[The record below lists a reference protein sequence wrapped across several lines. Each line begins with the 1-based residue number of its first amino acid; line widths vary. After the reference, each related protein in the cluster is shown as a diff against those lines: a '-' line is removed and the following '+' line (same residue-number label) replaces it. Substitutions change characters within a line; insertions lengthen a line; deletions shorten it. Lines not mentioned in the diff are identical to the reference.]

1 MGDSSTFDRVLAR
14 DLTFGTACTLAVLAG
29 IGAAHA
35 LGTPW
40 VLLVALGLAL
50 LYVALHD
57 IRFMLLPDAVTL
69 PLIALGFVNV
79 IWTGPPFLDRA
90 IGAGVGLV
98 ILPAINWGYK
108 RLRGRD
114 GIGLGDA
121 KLLAAAGSW
130 LGWAGLPLVL
140 LVASLAGLLAVAAVA
155 LYQRRMPRGQPIPFG
170 PFLALGFFLMFVVN
184 LLPNLHPAPQTPP
197 PLF

>member
-1 MGDSSTFDRVLAR
+1 MADEDSSALDKILAR
-14 DLTFGTACTLAVLAG
+14 DLTFGTVCTLAVLAG
-29 IGAAHA
+29 IGIAHA
-35 LGTPW
+35 LGMPW
-40 VLLVALGLAL
+40 VLLAALGLAL

-79 IWTGPPFLDRA
+79 IWSGPPFLDRA
-90 IGAGVGLV
+90 IGAGLGILV
-98 ILPAINWGYK
+98 LPAINWVYK

-121 KLLAAAGSW
+121 KLLAAAGAW
-130 LGWAGLPLVL
+130 LGWTGLAPVL
-140 LVASLAGLLAVAAVA
+140 LVASLAGLLTVGAVA
-155 LYQRRMPRGQPIPFG
+155 LYRRRMPRGEAIPFG
-170 PFLALGFFLMFVVN
+170 PFLALGFFLMFAVG
-184 LLPNLHPAPQTPP
+184 LLRSLFAPPPP

>member
-1 MGDSSTFDRVLAR
+1 MAKGDSSIFARVLAR

-40 VLLVALGLAL
+40 VLLAALGLSL

-79 IWTGPPFLDRA
+79 IWTGPSFSDRV
-90 IGAGVGLV
+90 IGAVAGLV
-98 ILPAINWGYK
+98 ILPLINWVYR

-140 LVASLAGLLAVAAVA
+140 LVASLSGLLAVAAMA
-155 LYQRRMPRGQPIPFG
+155 LYRRRLPRGRLIPFG
-170 PFLALGFFLMFVVN
+170 PFLALGFFLMFLESLVN
-184 LLPNLHPAPQTPP
+184 IASQTPP

>member
-1 MGDSSTFDRVLAR
+1 MADEDSSALDKILAR
-14 DLTFGTACTLAVLAG
+14 DLTFGTVCTLAVLAG
-29 IGAAHA
+29 IGIAHA
-35 LGTPW
+35 LGMPW
-40 VLLVALGLAL
+40 VLLAALGLAL

-79 IWTGPPFLDRA
+79 IWSGPPFLDRA
-90 IGAGVGLV
+90 IGAGLGILV
-98 ILPAINWGYK
+98 LPAINWVYK

-121 KLLAAAGSW
+121 KLLAAAGAW
-130 LGWAGLPLVL
+130 LGWTGLAPVL
-140 LVASLAGLLAVAAVA
+140 LVASLAGLLTVGAVA
-155 LYQRRMPRGQPIPFG
+155 LYRRRMPRGEAIPFG
-170 PFLALGFFLMFVVN
+170 PFLALGFFLMFAAG
-184 LLPNLHPAPQTPP
+184 LLRSLFAPPPP